1 LGALWL
7 RLHAL
12 SQRGKTINQ
21 ADLRDTLIAL
31 ARDGKMHTE
40 MLWKIMDEVHALRA
54 TVPDLDPTFD
64 EVLKRKRKE
73 RANPAK
79 LAAVIAIY
87 DDITAELRAGSVC

>member
-1 LGALWL
+1 MRSSEPL
-7 RLHAL
+7 R
-12 SQRGKTINQ
+12 QRGKTINQ

-54 TVPDLDPTFD
+54 TIRDLDSTFD

-73 RANPAK
+73 RARSSTSAMRVVWERQNHLVRSTDK
-79 LAAVIAIY
+79 
-87 DDITAELRAGSVC
+87 